1 MNSLLP
7 KTFVVLIGISAYVP
21 LIGNGRAAQPDPDGI
36 EFFEK
41 RIRPVLADHCYKCH
55 SAESEK
61 VKGGLL
67 LDTRD
72 ALLKGG
78 DTGPAIT
85 PGDPEKSLLI
95 KAVRYTDKDL
105 QMPPKDKKLS
115 DEQIADFEAWVKIGA
130 PDPREAKPSSL
141 SSQLSINQLWAFQPV
156 KRSPV
161 PVVKNHRWVQTPV
174 DNFVLAKLEAKNML
188 PSRQADKRTL
198 IRRVTFGLTGL
209 PPTPQE
215 VEAFIADKTPD
226 AFASVVDRL
235 LASPQYGERWG
246 RHWLDVARYAD
257 TKGYLAGDEERRFP
271 YSYTYRDYVIRAFN
285 EDLPY
290 DQFLIQQIAADQLEL
305 GEDKRPLAAL
315 GFLTLGRR
323 FLNNPHDIIDDR
335 IDVVMRGAMALT
347 VACARC
353 HDHKY
358 DPIPT
363 KDYYSLYGVFA
374 SSSEPSEKP
383 LLGKNAQPP
392 AHNEYL
398 AERKKRQDEL
408 ANYRETTAAKAR
420 AQLRERAG
428 DYLLTAHETQRMTD
442 KSKAEGLARERK
454 LDPGVVQRW
463 VGRLE
468 TWTKEHHPVFA
479 PWFAF
484 VALPEN
490 EFPARAKELAAQLAA
505 NQDAN
510 KQINPLVAQAFAGDA
525 PGSMKE
531 VAERLGKLLQE
542 ADKSWQELCEANKKT
557 VESEGQTKSTL
568 PATLPNPDQEALRQV
583 LYADSSPAKIP
594 DGEVERLFDVPSIQK
609 VRALRRKL
617 DELEATHP
625 GAPPRAMALVDNPT
639 PTGPHVFVRGNAG
652 NKGPEVPR
660 QFLEVVAG
668 KDRKAF
674 QKGSGRMELAQAIA
688 NRENPLTARVI
699 VNRIWLGHFSA
710 GLVRT
715 PSDFGVRSE
724 PPTHPELLD
733 YLAARFMDEG
743 WSQKNLHRWLLL
755 SATYQQASDDDS
767 RNAAL
772 DPNNQLLWKMNR
784 RRLDFEAMRDTLLAV
799 AGKIDLTAGGHSV
812 ELTREPFSGRR
823 TVYGYIDRQNL
834 PNLYRTFDFASPDT
848 SSSQRFFTTVP
859 QQALFLMNSPFVV
872 QQARNLV
879 RRSDFKTAHTEDQR
893 LRLIYQLA
901 FQRDP
906 AKEEIKLAH
915 QFLESQKQ
923 ATLPSTEQ
931 IAWEYGYGEFD
942 ETSKRIKHFK
952 PLPHFTGNAFQGGP
966 VLPDPKL
973 GWVTL
978 NANGGHAG
986 NDQQH
991 AAIRRWIAPRD
1002 GAIAIDGSLGH
1013 DSEQGDGVRG
1023 RIVSSRLGELGQWL
1037 VHHAKEKTSLQSL
1050 AVKCGDTVDFVTD
1063 CRANENSDSFIWSP
1077 VIKYVNEP
1085 INTVSGRPNEWN
1097 AQTDF
1102 ASASAPATE
1111 PLNAWQKYAQVLL
1124 LANELIHV
1132 D

>member
-1 MNSLLP
+1 MFGMKALLP
-7 KTFVVLIGISAYVP
+7 NTLMTPVVAALLITS
-21 LIGNGRAAQPDPDGI
+21 IGGGRAAQTDFGGV

-41 RIRPVLADHCYKCH
+41 KIRPLLVDQCYKCH
-55 SAESEK
+55 SAESEEL
-61 VKGGLL
+61 KGGLR
-67 LDTRD
+67 LDTRE

-105 QMPPKDKKLS
+105 QMPPKNTKLS
-115 DEQIADFEAWVKIGA
+115 AEQIADLETWVKMGA
-130 PDPREAKPSSL
+130 PDPRTAETKAQDATLKTETH
-141 SSQLSINQLWAFQPV
+141 WAFQPV
-156 KRSPV
+156 RRPAV
-161 PVVKNHRWVQTPV
+161 PIVKNQRWVQTPV
-174 DNFVLAKLEAKNML
+174 DNFILAKLEAKNMS
-188 PSRQADKRTL
+188 PSRRADKRTL
-198 IRRVTFGLTGL
+198 IRRVTFDLIGL
-209 PPTPQE
+209 PPTAQE
-215 VEAFIADKTPD
+215 VEAFIADQSAESYSK
-226 AFASVVDRL
+226 VVGRL
-235 LASPQYGERWG
+235 LSSPRYGERWG

-271 YSYTYRDYVIRAFN
+271 YSYTYRDYVIRALN

-290 DQFLIQQIAADQLEL
+290 DQFLIQQIAADQLDL

-335 IDVVMRGAMALT
+335 IDVVMRGTMALT

-358 DPIPT
+358 DPIPIQ
-363 KDYYSLYGVFA
+363 DYYSLYGVFA

-383 LLGKNAQPP
+383 LLGKNSQP
-392 AHNEYL
+392 AAYNDYL
-398 AERKKRQDEL
+398 AERKKREDEL
-408 ANYRETTAAKAR
+408 SDYRATTAAKAR
-420 AQLRERAG
+420 AQLRQHAG
-428 DYLLTAHETQRMTD
+428 DYLLTAYEMARMTD

-454 LDPGVVQRW
+454 LDPGVAQHW
-463 VGRLE
+463 VSNLE
-468 TWTKEHHPVFA
+468 KREKQHDLIFA

-484 VALPEN
+484 AGLKET
-490 EFPARAKELAAQLAA
+490 EFSDRAKELAAQFAT
-505 NQDAN
+505 QDAG
-510 KQINPLVAQAFAGDA
+510 KKINLLVAQAFAGEPPA
-525 PGSMKE
+525 SMKE
-531 VAERLGKLLQE
+531 LAERYGRLLNE
-542 ADKSWQELCEANKKT
+542 ADKRWQELCETNKARSLT
-557 VESEGQTKSTL
+557 PVTL
-568 PATLPNPDQEALRQV
+568 ADPDQEALRQV
-583 LYADSSPAKIP
+583 LYADDSPARIS

-625 GAPPRAMALVDNPT
+625 GSPPRAMALVDNAT
-639 PTGPHVFVRGNAG
+639 PTEPHVFLRGNAG

-668 KDRKAF
+668 KDRKPF
-674 QKGSGRMELAQAIA
+674 RKGSGRLELAQAIA
-688 NRENPLTARVI
+688 SCDNPLTTRVL
-699 VNRIWLGHFSA
+699 VNRVWLEHFGV

-715 PSDFGVRSE
+715 PGDFGLRSE

-733 YLAARFMDEG
+733 YVAARFVDEG
-743 WSQKNLHRWLLL
+743 WSLKKLHEWIVL
-755 SATYQQASDDDS
+755 SSTYQQSSDDNP
-767 RNAAL
+767 RNVSL

-784 RRLDFEAMRDTLLAV
+784 RRLDFEAMRDTLLTM
-799 AGKIDLTAGGHSV
+799 AGKLDLRAGGHSV
-812 ELTREPFSGRR
+812 ELTTEPFSARR

-848 SSSQRFFTTVP
+848 SSSQRYFTTVP

-872 QQARNLV
+872 QQAKSLV
-879 RRSDFKTAHTEDQR
+879 ERFDFKSAATEEQR
-893 LRLIYQLA
+893 LRLVYQLA

-923 ATLPSTEQ
+923 MMSPPTEP
-931 IAWEYGYGEFD
+931 IAWQYGYGEFD
-942 ETSKRIKHFK
+942 ETSKRIKHFQ
-952 PLPHFTGNAFQGGP
+952 PLPHFTGKAFQGGAT
-966 VLPDPKL
+966 LPDPKL
-973 GWVTL
+973 GWVML

-1002 GAIAIDGSLGH
+1002 GIIYIDGSLSH
-1013 DSEQGDGVRG
+1013 DSEPGDGVRG
-1023 RIVSSRLGELGQWL
+1023 RIVSSRSGELGQW
-1037 VHHAKEKTSLQSL
+1037 VAHHGKAKTRLQHL
-1050 AVKCGDTVDFVTD
+1050 AVKRGDTIDFLTD
-1063 CRANENSDSFIWSP
+1063 CRANENSDSFTWSP
-1077 VIKYVNEP
+1077 VVKYVHEP
-1085 INTVSGRPNEWN
+1085 SHVAPGQLTEWN
-1097 AQTDF
+1097 AQADF
-1102 ASASAPATE
+1102 ANATPSTPE

-1124 LANELIHV
+1124 LANELIYV